1 MDTKVIFNFLKDLE
15 ANNLLEW
22 MKANKNIYEQAKMEC
37 EILIHELINRISSF
51 DNSVRNL
58 VPKDLIWRLNRDTRF
73 SNDKSPYN
81 PSFRAHISTAG
92 RNPIPAGYY
101 LNIKPGKIF
110 LGGGLFVPQF
120 PEATKLVRDFIVENE
135 KGLEKIIKEKTF
147 AENFE
152 ITGVKLK
159 NVPKEYDKDY
169 KFAEYLK
176 HKSWDIEYYIQD
188 TIFLDADKFI
198 KLSVE
203 MFKYM
208 KPFNDYLN
216 KALKDFKMP
225 ERK

>member
-15 ANNLLEW
+15 ANNSLDW

-37 EILIHELINRISSF
+37 ETLIQELINRISLF
-51 DNSVRNL
+51 DNSVKNL

-73 SNDKSPYN
+73 SNNKSPYN

-101 LNIKPGKIF
+101 LNIKTGNVF
-110 LGGGLFVPQF
+110 LGGGLFVSQF
-120 PEATKLVRDFIVENE
+120 PEATRLVRDYIVKNE
-135 KGLEKIIKEKTF
+135 KGLTKILEEETF
-147 AENFE
+147 AKNFE
-152 ITGVKLK
+152 IVGEKLK
-159 NVPKEYDKDY
+159 NVPKEYNKEY
-169 KFAEYLK
+169 KYAEYLK

-188 TIFLDADKFI
+188 KVFLDADKFI

-203 MFKYM
+203 MFKCM